1 MMRDAAFR
9 PLGPNHPSYIILPIL
24 IFIVGAV
31 PFMLNLQLL
40 EGMHRLD
47 KRTSSPRQ
55 QDQEVAPPNKSEGVK
70 PAPSS
75 TKKSVDNRSGQ
86 ESDKEDEE
94 DDGIPHYAKEG
105 VHPVYIDL
113 FKEAKIKS
121 ESDYEHSH
129 RKGKR
134 GIIIGPTEGDF
145 ERYTYKALQNAKRIR
160 RVLAPTSEHGKVK
173 LALMSSPEHINLL
186 NSCGSSQQITR
197 TEKNGEIKGIILKEA
212 CLLWANGTIFDDVI
226 PMHETPSLY
235 DDHANLDQGTS
246 GYWLRALNGY
256 RLAPYKHSLF
266 LDSDAYP
273 CPRVEALFHLSSHG
287 LHKYEKYWQLPS
299 TRPADFAIGIEQYPI
314 SFASNH
320 WIPGDAT
327 VLTDFNTFSER
338 NTGVVLW
345 SFERRVA
352 HAFAH
357 FIPLVSEHIYK
368 NVATKKVKVTNDQI
382 PLRVATYLF
391 RRLEPDF
398 VEHQI
403 PMHASCRT
411 YPGMEYAGTDGFAN
425 GMYPLQQDGKHC
437 SECSC
442 TPCLVNHCASTYFVT
457 VKGYK
462 GWELDI
468 PANVSLNK
476 Y

>member
-1 MMRDAAFR
+1 MIR
-9 PLGPNHPSYIILPIL
+9 LSYIILPIV
-24 IFIVGAV
+24 IFLVASV
-31 PFMLNLQLL
+31 PFMLNLQF
-40 EGMHRLD
+40 ERMKEVNGM
-47 KRTSSPRQ
+47 TSSPRQ
-55 QDQEVAPPNKSEGVK
+55 QDREIAPSNVNINESEGTV

-75 TKKSVDNRSGQ
+75 STKESVDNSSRQ
-86 ESDKEDEE
+86 FSDYGNEE
-94 DDGIPHYAKEG
+94 DDGIPRYAKEG
-105 VHPVYIDL
+105 VDPIYIDL
-113 FKEAKIKS
+113 FKKAKSRS

-129 RKGKR
+129 RKGTR

-160 RVLAPTSEHGKVK
+160 RVLAPKSEDRKLK

-197 TEKNGEIKGIILKEA
+197 TEKNGEIAGIVLKAA
-212 CLLWANGTIFDDVI
+212 CMLYANGTLFDDVI
-226 PMHETPSLY
+226 PMNEAPSLY
-235 DDHANLDQGTS
+235 DDHTNLEQGTS

-273 CPRVEALFHLSSHG
+273 CPRVEALFHLTHHG
-287 LHKYEKYWQLPS
+287 LRKYEKYWQLPS
-299 TRPADFAIGIEQYPI
+299 TRPADFAIGIEQYPE
-314 SFASNH
+314 SVPLSLNH
-320 WIPGDAT
+320 WVPGDAT
-327 VLTDFNTFSER
+327 ILTDFNTFSER
-338 NTGVVLW
+338 NTGAVLW

-352 HAFAH
+352 HTFAH

-368 NVATKKVKVTNDQI
+368 NVATTKIKVTNDQT

-411 YPGMEYAGTDGFAN
+411 YPGADYAGTDGFMN
-425 GMYPLQQDGKHC
+425 GMYPVQQDGKHC

-442 TPCLVNHCASTYFVT
+442 TPCLINHCTDLHFVT

-468 PANVSLNK
+468 PANVSLSK